1 MRLIDAKELL
11 NERPESLNPNMN
23 DEIKSAHNKG
33 WNACNSKW
41 ISLIDEQPTA
51 YDIDKI
57 MEQLERCLIGWM
69 PDETIYEVI
78 KLLKEGGEEEID
90 WSQVE
95 VDTPI
100 LVRDSVGEPWHRGYF
115 AKYDNGTV
123 FTWMFTFTS
132 QNTPNGNISAWRF
145 AELEE
150 AGEENDI

>member
-1 MRLIDAKELL
+1 MRLIDADVMHGEIDKYDLEG
-11 NERPESLNPNMN
+11 RMSLKN
-23 DEIKSAHNKG
+23 IKRY
-33 WNACNSKW
+33 
-41 ISLIDEQPTA
+41 IDAQPTA

-69 PDETIYEVI
+69 PDETIYEII

-115 AKYDNGTV
+115 AKYDNGVV

-150 AGEENDI
+150 AGEQND